1 MKLCSSNNHYTAG
14 PIEAPLTASIVKIV
28 ISSVVKDIS
37 GRKNKRAG
45 RGYMNKKF

>member
-28 ISSVVKDIS
+28 ISSVVKVVS
-37 GRKNKRAG
+37 GRRKEQEEDI
-45 RGYMNKKF
+45 